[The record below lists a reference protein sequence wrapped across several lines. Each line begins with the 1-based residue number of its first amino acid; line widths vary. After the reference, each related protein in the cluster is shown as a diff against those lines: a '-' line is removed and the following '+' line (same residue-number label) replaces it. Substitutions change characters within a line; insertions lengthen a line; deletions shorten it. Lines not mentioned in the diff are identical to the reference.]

1 MIDSKDPDNEGNPL
15 EEPDITRALNPAA
28 YKLRVDL
35 EAAKATDAVLIVIRG
50 TPQGK
55 KYSLKGQSTFLL
67 GRDKAVEIH
76 IDDANISRRH
86 AQLTFEGG
94 KAFIQDLGS
103 RNGTLVNNESIGAAK
118 VELAKEDMI
127 TLGGTILKYLP
138 AGQLET
144 LYHINLADAA
154 SMDKLTGLYN
164 RNTLRKFSRSS
175 SSVRRRCIRTFPW
188 CCSTSTTSRRST
200 IPTVTIAA
208 ITC

>member
-86 AQLTFEGG
+86 AQLR
-94 KAFIQDLGS
+94 AQ
-103 RNGTLVNNESIGAAK
+103 
-118 VELAKEDMI
+118 
-127 TLGGTILKYLP
+127 
-138 AGQLET
+138 
-144 LYHINLADAA
+144 
-154 SMDKLTGLYN
+154 
-164 RNTLRKFSRSS
+164 
-175 SSVRRRCIRTFPW
+175 RRRAAGLRTGHVHP
-188 CCSTSTTSRRST
+188 
-200 IPTVTIAA
+200 
-208 ITC
+208 